1 MSYLLSVETAVP
13 AHRIAQGDTKHLI
26 AQLFP
31 QMAEKPRMLGIF
43 DNAAIDFRHL
53 AQPLE
58 WYAQP
63 HTFEEKNELY
73 KKLALELGLEA
84 ARKALEESGL
94 EPSEIGAVMWVSNSG
109 FATPSLDS
117 HLVQQLG
124 LSRNVQRLPLLG
136 LGCAGGASALGK
148 ASNFARALDKPVLL
162 VAVELNSL
170 SFIKNDFD
178 KANFVSS
185 GLFADGAA
193 AAIVSPRP
201 VHSRLPIVRLSG
213 AHSTLLDDSEDIMGF
228 RLTDKG
234 LKVWLSRDL
243 PGLLERIM
251 PENLTGALSS
261 VRWSQ
266 ADLKHF
272 VMHPGGAK
280 VLSVLE
286 RVTNQQEGALE
297 DSRGVLRDYGNMS
310 SPTVL
315 FVLERFVKRQP
326 EAGKGILSAMGPGFS
341 IEHVFFEVMGD

>member
-13 AHRIAQGDTKHLI
+13 AHRIAQVDTKHLV

-31 QMAEKPRMLGIF
+31 QLAEKPRMLSIF

-58 WYAQP
+58 WYAQAHP
-63 HTFEEKNELY
+63 FEEKNELY
-73 KKLALELGLEA
+73 KKLALELGLAA
-84 ARKALEESGL
+84 ARKALKESGL
-94 EPSEIGAVMWVSNSG
+94 EPSALGAVIWVSNSG

-117 HLVQQLG
+117 YLVQQLG
-124 LSRNVQRLPLLG
+124 LSRHVQRLPILG

-148 ASNFARALDKPVLL
+148 AASFARALDKPVLL
-162 VAVELNSL
+162 VSVELNSL
-170 SFIKNDFD
+170 SFIKDDFD

-201 VHSRLPIVRLSG
+201 SYGRLPIVQLKAS
-213 AHSTLLDDSEDIMGF
+213 HSTLLDDSEDIMGF

-243 PGLLERIM
+243 PGLLERIL
-251 PENLTGALSS
+251 PQNLQDALGS
-261 VRWSQ
+261 VRWAQS
-266 ADLKHF
+266 DLQHF

-286 RVTNQQEGALE
+286 RVTGQPEGALE

-315 FVLERFVKRQP
+315 FVLKRFLKRQP
-326 EAGKGILSAMGPGFS
+326 EVGKGILSAMGPGFS
-341 IEHVFFEVMGD
+341 IEHVFFEMMGD